1 MNQILL
7 SICIPTYKRSNYLK
21 RALESLEIQLANN
34 SSLADIVEVIVSD
47 NCSPDDTKEVV
58 LSFQSRIKNLTYA
71 YNEKNVGF
79 DMNIYNIVT
88 KASGKYCWYL
98 GDDDIIINGGLEHM
112 CNTIKDDKY
121 DFIGVEAQ
129 PLDEESDA
137 YKTKKDF
144 SDQSTIKI
152 DNFNDFYFK
161 GYCQGGVSALAF
173 NRSMW
178 LQEVNKDDFLEHWLY
193 YDTVLRILVA
203 TKKQMSFI
211 SDAIVLTGQDCRW
224 AENGTELFT
233 FTNSNILLERMI
245 KYGFDKNRVETELNK
260 NSKKILIMLL
270 RAKSN
275 NLKCNIKNLKYI
287 YKNLTR
293 LSSINKVLV
302 TLIYFIPN
310 FLIKFIKEIKKNI
323 GKLIATNK
331 Q

>member
-1 MNQILL
+1 MNPILL
-7 SICIPTYKRSNYLK
+7 SVCIPTYNRSHYLK
-21 RALESLEIQLANN
+21 RALESLEIQLNADPNLAN
-34 SSLADIVEVIVSD
+34 IVEVVVSD
-47 NCSPDDTKEVV
+47 NCSTDNTKEVA
-58 LSFQSRIKNLTYA
+58 LSFVPKIKNLTYA
-71 YNEKNVGF
+71 RNEKNVGF

-98 GDDDIIINGGLEHM
+98 GDDDIIINGGIAHM
-112 CNTIKDDKY
+112 CDLIKDDKY

-129 PLDEESDA
+129 PLDEESDS
-137 YKTKKDF
+137 YKTKKNF
-144 SDQSTIKI
+144 SDDSTIKI
-152 DNFNDFYFK
+152 SEFNDFYFK

-178 LQEVNKDDFLEHWLY
+178 LKEVNKDDFLQHWLY
-193 YDTVLRILVA
+193 YETVLRILVA
-203 TKKQMSFI
+203 TKKPMAFI

-233 FTNSNILLERMI
+233 FTNSNLLLEQMM
-245 KYGFDKNRVETELNK
+245 KYGFDKKRVETELNK

-287 YKNLTR
+287 HKNLSR
-293 LSSINKVLV
+293 MSPLNRVLV

-310 FLIKFIKEIKKNI
+310 IFIKLIKNLKKNTI
-323 GKLIATNK
+323 KIFSN
-331 Q
+331 